1 MSIEREEYSR
11 FNIDEA
17 YIGISI
23 INATSCNEIPIKAAQ
38 IFKPL
43 SSEHTT
49 DNTDFTRLCAY
60 NYDRYSY
67 VISLNI
73 CATENDTDRTNV
85 WRNRD
90 LVTSN
95 QGHVLY
101 IC

>member
-1 MSIEREEYSR
+1 MSIESEEYSR
-11 FNIDEA
+11 FNNDEA

-23 INATSCNEIPIKAAQ
+23 INPTICNEIPIKEAQ
-38 IFKPL
+38 IYKPP

-60 NYDRYSY
+60 NDDRDSY
-67 VISLNI
+67 VINLNI
-73 CATENDTDRTNV
+73 CATDYDTDRTNV